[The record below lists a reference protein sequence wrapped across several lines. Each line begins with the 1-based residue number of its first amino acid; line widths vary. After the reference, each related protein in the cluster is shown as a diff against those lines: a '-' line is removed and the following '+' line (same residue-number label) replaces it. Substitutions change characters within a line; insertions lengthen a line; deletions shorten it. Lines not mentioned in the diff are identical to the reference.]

1 MKNKIFKLLSFFMVI
16 SIAFLTLGCH
26 FVLDPEELI
35 PTELGEPEGLFVYY
49 NNYRSLTDGSQKE
62 EILKEIVVGEET
74 YSIEE
79 CEIFNIR
86 YFADRKEIFYAIK
99 TERDGEDYKYVFV
112 KYNYDKKT
120 YTFIKSFIGY
130 VNVFYSDYY
139 ICVRCGDRVTDG
151 AVFDLEGNLI
161 ADGLR
166 PYFLYE
172 NVLYDYSYNVFY
184 WWKDGKEFSINLQVS
199 RYYILKDYA
208 YLFTPGELYIVNLN
222 TGETVIKDIGDE
234 KACSF
239 VSYKDP
245 STNTECGYVITYAS
259 WDRESGESES
269 KCWKLSGFYM
279 EHVYTFD
286 PKYEVSFYG
295 EISGTTVYIT
305 MDSPSSMY
313 TNHAKFDVVKGEI
326 VRNYLI
332 PPTINTPKQK
342 SITVGEYYFYVDTRK
357 TDTIYFVTTCYYL
370 HRVYQG
376 KDEIVQYW
384 LNSSEGC
391 NPVDFDDIHVR

>member
-1 MKNKIFKLLSFFMVI
+1 MKNKILKLLSFFIVI
-16 SIAFLTLGCH
+16 SIAFLTVGCH
-26 FVLDPEELI
+26 FILDKEELI
-35 PTELGEPEGLFVYY
+35 PTELGEAEGLFVYY
-49 NNYRSLTDGSQKE
+49 NNYRSLTDGSQNE
-62 EILKEIVVGEET
+62 VILKEIVVGEET

-79 CEIFNIR
+79 CEIFDIQ
-86 YFADRKEIFYAIK
+86 YFTDRKEIFYAIK
-99 TERDGEDYKYVFV
+99 TEREGEDHKYVFV

-139 ICVRCGDRVTDG
+139 ICVRCGDRVADG

-161 ADGLR
+161 AEGLR
-166 PYFLYE
+166 AYFLYE
-172 NVLYDYSYNVFY
+172 NVLYDYSYSVFY

-208 YLFTPGELYIVNLN
+208 YLFTAGELYIVNLN

-239 VSYKDP
+239 VRHKDL
-245 STNTECGYVITYAS
+245 SSKTECCYVITYAV
-259 WDRESGESES
+259 WDRELGERES
-269 KCWKLSGFYM
+269 KCWKLSGLDM
-279 EHVYTFD
+279 ELVYTFD
-286 PKYEVSFYG
+286 PEYEVSFYS

-305 MDSPSSMY
+305 MDSPSIAY
-313 TNHAKFDVVKGEI
+313 TKHAKFDVVKGKI
-326 VRNYLI
+326 VRSYLI
-332 PPTINTPKQK
+332 PPTIEKKQK
-342 SITVGEYYFYVDTRK
+342 SITVGEYYFYVDKRK
-357 TDTIYFVTTCYYL
+357 TDTIYFSTTCYYL

-384 LNSSEGC
+384 LDSSEGC